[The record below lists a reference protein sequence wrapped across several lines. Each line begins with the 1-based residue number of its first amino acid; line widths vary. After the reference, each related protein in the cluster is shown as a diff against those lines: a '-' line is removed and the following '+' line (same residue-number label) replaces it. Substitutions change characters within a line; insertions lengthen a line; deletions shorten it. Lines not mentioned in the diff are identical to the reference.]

1 MVKDVKDDCD
11 EHGNPTGGHGHH
23 DDGSEKG
30 KGHDPHHEH
39 GKGHGHG
46 YGHHHDDDC
55 DDEVPCNTEDYC
67 DAPFEPEGSWECLGR
82 CEVPCEEE
90 VPCRAGERLIDDVDD
105 CEGTDDGDAD
115 GDGVCDGE
123 DVCDGDDGSGDTDG
137 DGVCDDVDRCDGD
150 DASGGSTNDRLN
162 DATREYPAPLFGNGR
177 AALCSAGKWVTLPF
191 DLLDSSIQERIAKR
205 MKDMQAFMSD
215 RSLSPRAR
223 EGKIRQLQ
231 LEISAMTHSLIQAT
245 NQLNQAM
252 QQMQLSLEDR
262 ALAGKLVSPQNLQ
275 S

>member
-1 MVKDVKDDCD
+1 MLSLSFR
-11 EHGNPTGGHGHH
+11 NPADAAAQVQLSVARTQQGGE
-23 DDGSEKG
+23 DASELPTAAEQMRQSVEVLLSPEAQTAAKSG
-30 KGHDPHHEH
+30 K
-39 GKGHGHG
+39 K
-46 YGHHHDDDC
+46 
-55 DDEVPCNTEDYC
+55 
-67 DAPFEPEGSWECLGR
+67 
-82 CEVPCEEE
+82 
-90 VPCRAGERLIDDVDD
+90 
-105 CEGTDDGDAD
+105 DAD
-115 GDGVCDGE
+115 I
-123 DVCDGDDGSGDTDG
+123 
-137 DGVCDDVDRCDGD
+137 
-150 DASGGSTNDRLN
+150 
-162 DATREYPAPLFGNGR
+162 DAT
-177 AALCSAGKWVTLPF
+177 
-191 DLLDSSIQERIAKR
+191 DLLDRIKDQLKMIRSIQERIAKR